1 MAKPVSIEVWNPNGK
16 YRVVST
22 KPMPGTRWINLLIEQ
37 DCRVE
42 VVTLFHFFSPLSVSL
57 LNSSRKLW
65 SKFVLLL
72 FFFKFQICTQ
82 KKTILS
88 VEDIIALI
96 GDKCN
101 GVIGQVFYFPQSSNS
116 FFFLM
121 NGQKSYFG
129 LLKFVI
135 WVLSFSWQR
144 TGERL
149 CLLHWVEQEERLL
162 VTWLLVTTMLT
173 LMLLTN
179 MVLLLET
186 LL

>member
-42 VVTLFHFFSPLSVSL
+42 VVTLFHFFSLFLFIYWILHV
-57 LNSSRKLW
+57 N
-65 SKFVLLL
+65 FDQIL
-72 FFFKFQICTQ
+72 FFFFFQISDMHPEENYTLCWRYHCFDWWQVRWSHWTGILFS
-82 KKTILS
+82 TI
-88 VEDIIALI
+88 
-96 GDKCN
+96 K
-101 GVIGQVFYFPQSSNS
+101 Q

-121 NGQKSYFG
+121 NSQKSYFG